1 MSQHDQD
8 LANQSGATFRSDAN
22 SAFAA
27 LFSNNSGAAAPS
39 VTVAY
44 MWWADTTSGLLKQRN
59 AANNAW
65 ISVARLADFA
75 LPSVQGQ
82 LATAFTTGGSSTAFT
97 LTPTPALTAL
107 ATGQEFDVTFHTAV
121 GSAPTLA
128 VSGLT
133 AKSLKWRDS
142 TGAKRAVTSVQVP
155 SNWRSRVVYDG
166 TDYIVRE
173 VRSGGLMIASKS
185 AAYTTTIDD
194 ANGCILHPSA
204 DTTAR
209 TFTID
214 SNANVPYPSAAD
226 GDATAITFIN
236 QASAGVVTIAIT
248 ADTMRLAG
256 AGTTGS
262 RTLAANGIAT
272 AIKLS
277 ATEWIISG
285 TGLT

>member
-1 MSQHDQD
+1 MSQHDQN
-8 LANQSGATFRSDAN
+8 LADAAGATFRADTN
-22 SAFAA
+22 SALGA
-27 LFSNNSGAAAPS
+27 LFSNSSGTTEPTT
-39 VTVAY
+39 TVAY
-44 MWWADTTSGLLKQRN
+44 QWWADTTTGLLKQRN

-65 ISVARLADFA
+65 IAVARLADFS

-82 LATAFTTGGSSTAFT
+82 LATAFTTGGSATAYT
-97 LTPTPALTAL
+97 LTPTPAISTL
-107 ATGQEFDVTFHTAV
+107 ATGQEWDVTFHAAAGVT
-121 GSAPTLA
+121 PTLA
-128 VSGLT
+128 VSGTT
-133 AKSLKWRDS
+133 AKALKWRDS
-142 TGAKRAVTSVQVP
+142 TGTKVAVTAVQIP
-155 SNWRSRVVYDG
+155 TSWRSKVVYDG

-173 VRSGGLMIASKS
+173 VASAGVLCVSKS
-185 AAYTTTIDD
+185 AAYTTTLAD
-194 ANGCILHPSA
+194 ANGCIRHPSA

-214 SNANVPYPSAAD
+214 SNATVPYSSAAD
-226 GDATAITFIN
+226 GNATTLTFIN
-236 QASAGVVTIAIT
+236 ENGAGVVTIAIT
-248 ADTMRLAG
+248 TDTMRLAG

>member
-8 LANQSGATFRSDAN
+8 LANQSGATFRSDVN
-22 SAFAA
+22 SALGA
-27 LFSNNSGAAAPS
+27 LFSSSSGATEPS

-82 LATAFTTGGSSTAFT
+82 LATAFTTGGSSTAYT

-107 ATGQEFDVTFHTAV
+107 ATGQEFDVTFHTAA

-133 AKSLKWRDS
+133 AKNLKWRDS
-142 TGAKRAVTSVQVP
+142 TGTKRAVTAVQVP

-173 VRSGGLMIASKS
+173 VRSGGLLIVSKS

-194 ANGCILHPSA
+194 ANGSILHPSA

-248 ADTMRLAG
+248 SDTMRLAG